1 MKKFWL
7 ATAAVVALSGS
18 VFGDSIWTGSVGSLN
33 TIPTT
38 ATFYAAMGSYPNT
51 SSANAQI
58 PFWNNP
64 SSDVLN
70 GDNHYTNVGDVLAG
84 VSTGTNLIGS
94 NLSGT
99 PGINQTTANIIGS
112 YFAYT
117 ATDNT
122 AGGGDPVTTVSG
134 TSATPSLEYSFS
146 STATAYNI
154 AVLFADSTLDTGV
167 AGSGTVFGYYTG
179 SGVSIS
185 LHPIGNP
192 ISNNTTG
199 TPQTIATN
207 DVLEPSTTVYGFYAT
222 VCYQYI
228 GGVCYESI
236 TYTTGAGNYSSNITS
251 GNALLAGEGW
261 NHFALFE
268 LANGEEVL
276 GFEDSPWALGTANAT
291 EGEGDFNDVIIGLTS
306 QGGVSA
312 PEPGTIAIM
321 GLGLAALGSLGRRR
335 FLKK

>member
-1 MKKFWL
+1 MRKFWF
-7 ATAAVVALSGS
+7 ATAAVVVLSGS
-18 VFGDSIWTGSVGSLN
+18 AFGDSIWIGSAGSLN

-38 ATFYAAMGSYPNT
+38 ATFTAAMGSYPDT

-64 SSDVLN
+64 STDVLN
-70 GDNHYTNVGDVLAG
+70 DGHFSNVGDVLAG
-84 VSTGTNLIGS
+84 LTTNSNLVGTTNLAAIGG
-94 NLSGT
+94 N
-99 PGINQTTANIIGS
+99 INGS
-112 YFAYT
+112 YFAFT
-117 ATDNT
+117 SNDNSV
-122 AGGGDPVTTVSG
+122 GGGDPVTTVTG

-154 AVLFADSTLDTGV
+154 AVLFADSGLDTGV

-179 SGVSIS
+179 SGSTIT
-185 LHPIGNP
+185 LNPIGNP

-199 TPQTIATN
+199 TAVSIATN
-207 DVLEPSTTVYGFYAT
+207 KTFAPSTNVYGFYAT
-222 VCYQYI
+222 VCYQYFS
-228 GGVCYESI
+228 GTCFESI
-236 TYTTGAGNYSSNITS
+236 TYTTGAGNYSNNITS

-268 LANGEEVL
+268 LASGEEVL
-276 GFEDSPWALGTANAT
+276 GFEDSPWAPGTANAT

-306 QGGVSA
+306 QGGSSV

-321 GLGLAALGSLGRRR
+321 GLGLAVLGSLGRRR
-335 FLKK
+335 FAKK